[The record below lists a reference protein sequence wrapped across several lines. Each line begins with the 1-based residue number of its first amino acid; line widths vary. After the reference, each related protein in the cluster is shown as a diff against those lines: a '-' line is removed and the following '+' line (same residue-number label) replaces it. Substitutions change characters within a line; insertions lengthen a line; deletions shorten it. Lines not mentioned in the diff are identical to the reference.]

1 MLEFRI
7 LGPLR
12 APDDGHEIAIK
23 ARQRGMLWMDSSR
36 LESPRDPHVARRA
49 PRQSSAFGGS
59 VKAGAY
65 S

>member
-7 LGPLR
+7 LGPLQ

-36 LESPRDPHVARRA
+36 LESPRDPHGCAEGASPVVSIRR
-49 PRQSSAFGGS
+49 FG
-59 VKAGAY
+59 
-65 S
+65 